1 MAAPGVSKTMKT
13 RGGQKDKYIRQGRC
27 GHYIHCEIISD
38 VDLDEAKADASHRC
52 VAGGEEA

>member
-1 MAAPGVSKTMKT
+1 MKT

-38 VDLDEAKADASHRC
+38 VDLDEAKADASRRC